1 MCWSEVDRMHADGRG
16 ARDAA
21 SDTGGLVPDLTIK
34 ERRLIAIDS
43 PGMARGLV
51 RSQHENGKDR
61 VLRLRSENILE

>member
-1 MCWSEVDRMHADGRG
+1 MHADGRG

-21 SDTGGLVPDLTIK
+21 SDTGGLMPDLTIK
-34 ERRLIAIDS
+34 EEGWLIAIDS
-43 PGMARGLV
+43 PEMARGLA